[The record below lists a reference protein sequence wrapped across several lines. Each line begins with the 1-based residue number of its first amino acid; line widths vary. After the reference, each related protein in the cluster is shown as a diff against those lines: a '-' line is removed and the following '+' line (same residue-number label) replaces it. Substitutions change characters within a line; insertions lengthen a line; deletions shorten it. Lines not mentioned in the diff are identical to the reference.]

1 MRKEKTILS
10 LVIIL
15 FMILLILCVTGI
27 GYAAQNDNIIEKNE
41 YEYFSWYRT
50 DFNVVFSGKPTY
62 RGNGLAEVEI
72 TGPRTAKFN
81 ISEFEK
87 VGDFV
92 TVIFTLENQSSNI
105 DAEISVDIT
114 NTNTEYFKVTSRVEN
129 NKINSRNGK
138 TNVEVEVE
146 LIKLPIGADQKSD
159 IGINILAESI
169 Q

>member
-1 MRKEKTILS
+1 MRREKTILS

-92 TVIFTLENQSSNI
+92 TVIFTLENKSSQE
-105 DAEISVDIT
+105 DAKINLEVN
-114 NTNTEYFKVTSRVEN
+114 NTNNEYFKVNSNLTEKKISSKNGKEEKCSSNSIV
-129 NKINSRNGK
+129 INSSVSNRS
-138 TNVEVEVE
+138 NVR
-146 LIKLPIGADQKSD
+146 IYIYAK
-159 IGINILAESI
+159 N
-169 Q
+169 